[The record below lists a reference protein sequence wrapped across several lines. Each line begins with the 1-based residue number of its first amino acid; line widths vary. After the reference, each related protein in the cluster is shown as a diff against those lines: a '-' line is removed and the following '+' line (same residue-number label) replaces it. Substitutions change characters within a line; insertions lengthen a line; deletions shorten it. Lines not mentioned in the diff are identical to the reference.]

1 VEEAEMEQRRRSS
14 LVGGILLILIGA
26 WFAALQL
33 VPGLG
38 DWINIE
44 FTWPLMIVAV
54 GVILFVVGLIIAVPA
69 LVIPACIVGG
79 VGVILYWQVAT
90 DGWVTW
96 AFAWGLMPSFVGLG
110 ILLSSILEG
119 QTAKGISEGGWLI
132 LFGIVLFFILGAAFG
147 SLGWLSPYWPLL
159 VVAIGLLMV
168 IQGLLRLRR

>member
-1 VEEAEMEQRRRSS
+1 MERRRRSS

-33 VPGLG
+33 VPELG

-54 GVILFVVGLIIAVPA
+54 GVILLVVGLIIAVPA
-69 LVIPACIVGG
+69 LAVPACIVGG
-79 VGVILYWQVAT
+79 VGAILYWQVVT

-96 AFAWGLMPSFVGLG
+96 AFAWALIPSFVGLG
-110 ILLSSILEG
+110 ILLSNILEG
-119 QTAKGISEGGWLI
+119 RTAKGITEGGWLI
-132 LFGIVLFFILGAAFG
+132 LLGIVLFFILGAAFG